1 MLRTLILPLTFALL
15 MGCNDW
21 PPEKMYSP
29 VAAPANAADVDPWI
43 GKLLD
48 SDVASATKLLNERI
62 SSDSVALE
70 TLVQRMSEFVP
81 CQVSFSTGIGYL
93 RCARRYKDVT
103 SGKYMYDVLYIAQP
117 MPDHVLRS
125 RLDYFDQLVRP
136 LAKAFLLRFAGSGEE
151 MEGTAGHFTFLH
163 WPTASDFGSR
173 NDESFGDWRDD
184 RLFYAAMNGDSVFI
198 KPDGST
204 AWHVIETDAM
214 IPIAS
219 TLEEFIRIYADFR
232 STHEV
237 FDSWAFREFKDK
249 DRTK

>member
-1 MLRTLILPLTFALL
+1 VLRTLILPLTLTLL

-21 PPEKMYSP
+21 PPEKMYPS
-29 VAAPANAADVDPWI
+29 VAVPANTEDVDPWI
-43 GKLLD
+43 KKLLH
-48 SDVASATKLLNERI
+48 SDVASATNLLNARI
-62 SSDSVALE
+62 SSDSVGLE
-70 TLVQRMSEFVP
+70 PLVRRMSEFVP
-81 CQVSFSTGIGYL
+81 CQVSFSSGVGYL
-93 RCARRYKDVT
+93 RCTRRYKDVT
-103 SGKYMYDVLYIAQP
+103 SGQYMYDALYIAQP
-117 MPDHVLRS
+117 MPDQLLRS
-125 RLDYFDQLVRP
+125 RLDYFDQSVRP
-136 LAKAFLLRFAGSGEE
+136 LAKTFLLRFAGSGEE

-173 NDESFGDWRDD
+173 NDESFGDWRDA

-232 STHEV
+232 TTHAV
-237 FDSWAFREFKDK
+237 FDSWAYRIFKDK